1 MPWDRLDPTDWA
13 PDREKR
19 MTTASETAAQHR
31 LGMLLV
37 AASAA
42 VFGLAGILTKSV
54 DADPLTITS
63 WRGLI
68 GGMLISAYVLWRR
81 RNGTGESLH
90 LGWQGWLLAV
100 LGTISSVAF
109 IAAFKNTYVAN
120 VVVIYAT
127 VPFVV
132 ALFAWVIAGEVFRR
146 QTAVAATVCLAGVAI
161 MFWSGLGGGHA
172 FGDALALMMTCLF
185 AFYAALV
192 RRFRNASVV
201 WAGAV
206 SAFLGVI
213 PAWLLSDPLTVPR
226 SSIAPL
232 VFFGF
237 TFALAVILWTEGARR
252 IPAAEAGLLGTT
264 EVPFGIFFAWLFL
277 AELPPTASL
286 VGGAIVL
293 GAVFWHAWR
302 DARSAD
308 RFATGGKLRRETS

>member
-1 MPWDRLDPTDWA
+1 MS
-13 PDREKR
+13 
-19 MTTASETAAQHR
+19 TTSETAAQHR

-63 WRGLI
+63 WRGLV
-68 GGMLISAYVLWRR
+68 GGLLISAYVLWRR
-81 RNGTGESLH
+81 RNGVGESLH
-90 LGWQGWLLAV
+90 LGWQGWVLAI
-100 LGTISSVAF
+100 LGTISSIAF

-132 ALFAWVIAGEVFRR
+132 ALLAWLIVGEVFRR
-146 QTAVAATVCLAGVAI
+146 QTAVAAAVCLVGVAI
-161 MFWSGLGGGHA
+161 MAWSGLGGGHA
-172 FGDALALMMTCLF
+172 FGDSLTLLMTFLF
-185 AFYAALV
+185 ALYAALV

-206 SAFLGVI
+206 SAFLGII
-213 PAWLLSDPLTVPR
+213 PAWLVTDPLTVPPA
-226 SSIAPL
+226 SIPPL
-232 VFFGF
+232 ITFGF

-252 IPAAEAGLLGTT
+252 IPAAEAGLLGTA
-264 EVPFGIFFAWLFL
+264 EVPCGILFAWLFL
-277 AELPPTASL
+277 AELPPMASL
-286 VGGAIVL
+286 VGGTIVL

-302 DARSAD
+302 DWANARDTAIPSSPIEKESQKA
-308 RFATGGKLRRETS
+308 

>member
-1 MPWDRLDPTDWA
+1 MS
-13 PDREKR
+13 
-19 MTTASETAAQHR
+19 TATETAAQHR

-63 WRGLI
+63 WRGLV
-68 GGMLISAYVLWRR
+68 GGLLISAYVLWRR

-90 LGWQGWLLAV
+90 LGWQGWVLAI
-100 LGTISSVAF
+100 LGTISSIAF

-132 ALFAWVIAGEVFRR
+132 ALLAWLIVGEVFRR
-146 QTAVAATVCLAGVAI
+146 QTAVAAAACLVGVAI
-161 MFWSGLGGGHA
+161 MAWSGLGGDHA
-172 FGDALALMMTCLF
+172 FGDSLALLMTFLF
-185 AFYAALV
+185 ALYAALV

-206 SAFLGVI
+206 SAFLGII
-213 PAWLLSDPLTVPR
+213 PAWLVTDPLTVPPA
-226 SSIAPL
+226 SIPPL
-232 VFFGF
+232 ITFGF

-252 IPAAEAGLLGTT
+252 IPAAEAGLLGTA
-264 EVPFGIFFAWLFL
+264 EVPCGILFAWLFL
-277 AELPPTASL
+277 AELPPMASL
-286 VGGAIVL
+286 VGGTIVL

-302 DARSAD
+302 DWANARDTAIASSLSEKESQKA
-308 RFATGGKLRRETS
+308 